1 MEWQEGTKLV
11 ARKKGS
17 LNKRTIARA
26 ELQSRHGV
34 SAASPALT
42 QMRNC
47 AARLLDLAD
56 QEQRKGE
63 QADQRAIRDNLD
75 SAARI
80 LKELAQ
86 YEAPKLTAVRVG
98 GDPVNSL
105 PLDIKALSDDQLH
118 GLIDRLSAEEKV

>member
-1 MEWQEGTKLV
+1 M
-11 ARKKGS
+11 ARGYKTGGRQKGS
-17 LNKRTIARA
+17 LNKRTMARL
-26 ELQSRHGV
+26 ELQDRCGID
-34 SAASPALT
+34 ANSPALT
-42 QMRNC
+42 QMRKC
-47 AARLLDLAD
+47 ATKLLDLAD
-56 QEQRKGE
+56 EEQRKGE

>member
-1 MEWQEGTKLV
+1 M
-11 ARKKGS
+11 ARGYKTGGRQKGS
-17 LNKRTIARA
+17 LNKRTMARL
-26 ELQSRHGV
+26 ELQDRCGID
-34 SAASPALT
+34 ANSPALT
-42 QMRNC
+42 QMRKC
-47 AARLLDLAD
+47 ATKLLDLAD
-56 QEQRKGE
+56 EEQRKGE

-105 PLDIKALSDDQLH
+105 PIDIKTLSDDQLYA
-118 GLIDRLSAEEKV
+118 LIDRLSHMERTQ

>member
-1 MEWQEGTKLV
+1 M
-11 ARKKGS
+11 ARGYKTGGRQKGS
-17 LNKRTIARA
+17 LNKRTMARL
-26 ELQSRHGV
+26 ELQDRCGID
-34 SAASPALT
+34 ANSPALT
-42 QMRNC
+42 QMRKC
-47 AARLLDLAD
+47 ATKLLDLAD
-56 QEQRKGE
+56 EEQRKGE

-105 PLDIKALSDDQLH
+105 PLDVKALSNDQLY
-118 GLIDRLSAEEKV
+118 GLIDRLSAEEEV